1 MYQMPGEKSG
11 DSQQQQQR
19 ENGLPVSMPPEYSAA
34 RSLHQ
39 LGGASHAAAS
49 SARIEQLEAEV
60 RRLRDALAEK
70 TVEAQNL
77 QHELQTAVQIIDK
90 HKSSQQQPNPESTAE
105 TDTPAHEES
114 QETSTA
120 VSSQD

>member
-1 MYQMPGEKSG
+1 MYQMPGEKSVDG
-11 DSQQQQQR
+11 QQR

-39 LGGASHAAAS
+39 LGGAGHAAS
-49 SARIEQLEAEV
+49 SVRIEQLEAEV

-70 TVEAQNL
+70 TLEAQNL
-77 QHELQTAVQIIDK
+77 QHDLQSALQIIDK
-90 HKSSQQQPNPESTAE
+90 HESSQQRANPEPAAE
-105 TDTPAHEES
+105 TNTPAREES